1 MCVGA
6 ASLAPSLI
14 GGAMGWEGAGSLGIK
29 SKLLKGL
36 FAAGSALL
44 MNKSMDQGEVK
55 QETPMQV
62 PQKRIETPTDQ
73 VDIKPKGK
81 PAITQTSNRKKLG
94 LANPGS
100 QVPSDLSTSKGLSPG
115 VPSSGKPSPVGV
127 VSP

>member
-6 ASLAPSLI
+6 AASSLL
-14 GGAMGWEGAGSLGIK
+14 GGALGWQGAGSLGIK
-29 SKLLKGL
+29 SKLIKGL
-36 FAAGSALL
+36 VAAGSALL
-44 MNKSMDQGEVK
+44 MNKSDEGQVK
-55 QETPMQV
+55 ETPMQV

-81 PAITQTSNRKKLG
+81 PAIAGSSKRKQLG

-100 QVPSDLSTSKGLSPG
+100 QVPSDLSTSQGGLSPG
-115 VPSSGKPSPVGV
+115 VPSSGKPSPLGV